1 MLSGGIIGKQSAFT
15 LVELAIVIVIIG
27 LLVGGVLQG
36 QELIRVSRINAVIK
50 DMQGYKA
57 AMWGYYGKYN
67 AFPGDHNKA
76 STFFGAADGDD
87 GYGADCIAIP
97 SVGTETCN
105 GNGDKQIDGTLT
117 DRLEKMRFWQHLSAA
132 KLIRGS
138 FTGAF
143 TSKGFEP
150 GVNAPLAPINS
161 ATYEVHYQP
170 GMFGKFGTFIKIARV
185 DAVVNTGA
193 NFAALS
199 PVDAEMADRKMDDGL
214 SNSGVMMAI
223 DSTNIAGCVTSGVV
237 FSSGT
242 VGEYILNSPD
252 SEKPSC
258 RFYIYMD

>member
-1 MLSGGIIGKQSAFT
+1 MRDKNSAFT

-36 QELIRVSRINAVIK
+36 QELIRVSKINAVIK

-67 AFPGDHNKA
+67 GFPGDHNKA
-76 STFFGAADGDD
+76 SAFFGAADGDD
-87 GYGADCIAIP
+87 AYGADCIVIP

-105 GNGDKQIDGTLT
+105 GNGDTKIDGTLT

-132 KLIRGS
+132 KLIKGF

-143 TSKGFEP
+143 TSQGFEP
-150 GVNAPLAPINS
+150 GVNVPLAPINS

-170 GMFGKFGTFIKIARV
+170 GLYGKFGTFIKIARV
-185 DAVVNTGA
+185 NAVANTGV
-193 NFAALS
+193 NFAGMS
-199 PVDAEMADRKMDDGL
+199 PVEAEMADRKMDDGL
-214 SNSGVMMAI
+214 SNAGVMMAI
-223 DSTNIAGCVTSGVV
+223 DSENISGCVTNGVT
-237 FSSGT
+237 FSAGT
-242 VGEYILNSPD
+242 TGSYILNSPD

-258 RFYIYMD
+258 RFYVFMD